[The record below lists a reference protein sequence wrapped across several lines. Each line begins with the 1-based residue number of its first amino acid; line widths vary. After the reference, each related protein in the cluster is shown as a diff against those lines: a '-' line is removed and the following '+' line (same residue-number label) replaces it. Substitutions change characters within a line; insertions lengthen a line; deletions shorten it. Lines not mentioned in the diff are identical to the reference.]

1 MTISFNPDYMREA
14 LKSFGDEQIQIG
26 FKTAL
31 DPFTLVPTNNETN
44 FIQLIT
50 PVRTY

>member
-1 MTISFNPDYMREA
+1 MREA
-14 LKSFGDEQIQIG
+14 LKSFGDEEIQIG
-26 FKTAL
+26 FKTPL

>member
-1 MTISFNPDYMREA
+1 YMRDA
-14 LKSFGDEQIQIG
+14 LKSFGTIQVVMA
-26 FKTAL
+26 FTSAL
-31 DPFTLVPTNNETN
+31 RPFTLVPADDETN